1 MKPAWLKPR
10 GYKHFDAPVGEAF
23 AAKAHKPAFIKAHS
37 WSPLIHYVKSVRR
50 YKPLLGKTVPKNR
63 SIMYASH
70 RDACIL
76 SKYSYELNVLLEKC
90 YKEEGLDQ
98 AVIAYRALGKANYHF
113 SADAAE
119 FAKQLEPC
127 VVLCFDITGFFDN
140 LDHGILKARLKE
152 LLSVTE
158 LPEGWYQV
166 YRHVTAF
173 RKVERDALSAH
184 PILKARIKAKNNE
197 PIATIAEVKAL
208 GIEVSK
214 NLNKHGIPQG
224 TPISSSFSN
233 LYMLHLD
240 RFMVE
245 ACKNHGALYQRYS
258 DDLIIICKPEGEAQ
272 LTTALFDCIAD
283 HKLTIHP
290 DKCDRVVFDASNP
303 KSFQYLGFDVSPEGA
318 IIRPSSLS
326 RQWRKLRR
334 NLAKA
339 KSKKHLLQKN
349 GDPVLVHTKKLRRRF
364 SPIGVR
370 NFSLY
375 ARRAADSFGSGKI
388 RRQVIRLEKAADEG
402 IRALNKPPT

>member
-23 AAKAHKPAFIKAHS
+23 AAKAHKPAFIRAHS

-76 SKYSYELNVLLEKC
+76 SKYSHELNVLLEKC
-90 YKEEGLDQ
+90 YKDEKLDQ

-119 FAKQLEPC
+119 FANQLEPC
-127 VVLCFDITGFFDN
+127 IVLCFDITGFFDN

-184 PILKARIKAKNNE
+184 PILNARIKAKNNE

-214 NLNKHGIPQG
+214 NPNKHGIPQG

-240 RFMVE
+240 RFVVE
-245 ACKNHGALYQRYS
+245 VCRNHGALYQRYS
-258 DDLIIICKPEGEAQ
+258 DDLIIICKP
-272 LTTALFDCIAD
+272 
-283 HKLTIHP
+283 
-290 DKCDRVVFDASNP
+290 
-303 KSFQYLGFDVSPEGA
+303 
-318 IIRPSSLS
+318 
-326 RQWRKLRR
+326 
-334 NLAKA
+334 
-339 KSKKHLLQKN
+339 
-349 GDPVLVHTKKLRRRF
+349 
-364 SPIGVR
+364 
-370 NFSLY
+370 
-375 ARRAADSFGSGKI
+375 
-388 RRQVIRLEKAADEG
+388 
-402 IRALNKPPT
+402 